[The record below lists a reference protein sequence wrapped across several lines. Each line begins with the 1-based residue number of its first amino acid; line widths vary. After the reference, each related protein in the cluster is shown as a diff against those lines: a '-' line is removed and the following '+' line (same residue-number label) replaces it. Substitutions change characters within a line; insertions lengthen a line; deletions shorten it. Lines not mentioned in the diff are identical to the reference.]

1 MLRTKFASVLAV
13 GALGVLGAACG
24 GEEAAPT
31 DTATDTT
38 GGASEMMTEME
49 TEMETEMG
57 GASEMMTEEMATETS
72 S

>member
-49 TEMETEMG
+49 TEMG
-57 GASEMMTEEMATETS
+57 GASEMTTEMATES
-72 S
+72 AS